1 MLCVLLLVDTF
12 KLLDAV
18 SNALDFKD
26 VIPEGVGNLD
36 VVPLAFEKGCVVRY
50 GVIRV
55 VWRGDP
61 GHNRKL
67 LDLLGT
73 CMEVGQWRLGIEKF
87 DALDVL
93 RTDRITP
100 VGIKNVRYH
109 TRLVGKSKADV
120 ACLLADDAHNATG
133 ILIEDDHADAKA
145 EVLEVLAHTE
155 EVTCE
160 VVVQHKVIHLRLHL
174 CGGKLCVIDKSAAI
188 ADFGVEHLASAHC
201 LVRLDEIND
210 IVRHLIV
217 TSPRDVPHLVVDDDW
232 CDVVLLLEDF
242 RCLGGEGYCLVGA
255 GDWYNGCR
263 GCKRKIAHVLLF

>member
-1 MLCVLLLVDTF
+1 M
-12 KLLDAV
+12 LDAV
-18 SNALDFKD
+18 SNALDFED

-100 VGIKNVRYH
+100 VGIEDVRYH
-109 TRLVGKSKADV
+109 ARLVGRSKADI
-120 ACLLADDAHNATG
+120 ARLFAHDADNATG
-133 ILIEDDHADAKA
+133 IFIEDDYADVKA
-145 EVLEVLAHTE
+145 EVLEVLAHAE

-160 VVVQHKVIHLRLHL
+160 VVVQDKV
-174 CGGKLCVIDKSAAI
+174 
-188 ADFGVEHLASAHC
+188 ADL
-201 LVRLDEIND
+201 
-210 IVRHLIV
+210 
-217 TSPRDVPHLVVDDDW
+217 
-232 CDVVLLLEDF
+232 
-242 RCLGGEGYCLVGA
+242 
-255 GDWYNGCR
+255 
-263 GCKRKIAHVLLF
+263 